1 MKRVMHRTARR
12 ERLRL
17 SLKTFRDMPRIL
29 ITGAAGFI
37 GQIVTKALLDDESH
51 QLTLVD
57 VVEPPIPRGSK
68 YPENATTI
76 KADLIESSASIIPDG
91 LDTAILLHGVMSS
104 AAEADLE
111 LGYRVNVDA
120 TRALLF
126 NLAKRCPGVR
136 VIYASSEAVYGTPLP
151 KDGVS
156 EATNCTPEMT
166 YGCQKLICETF
177 INDFTR
183 RGMINGFSLR
193 FPTISIRPGKPSP
206 AVSAFLSGIIREPL
220 NGLEC
225 RVPLKDRTWRHW
237 MCSPK
242 TLVHNVIVATK
253 LPMDALAPH
262 RRAVNVPGFAVT
274 VQDMMDALEQVGGKD
289 KLALVKEEVVPEMQ
303 SLLYSWADDFDNSL
317 GLSLGMRQDTSFLQ
331 SCRDYI
337 ETMKEEASAMN

>member
-1 MKRVMHRTARR
+1 
-12 ERLRL
+12 
-17 SLKTFRDMPRIL
+17 MPRIL
-29 ITGAAGFI
+29 VTGAAGFI
-37 GQIVTKALLDDESH
+37 GQIVSKALLDDESVE
-51 QLTLVD
+51 LTLVD
-57 VVEPPIPRGSK
+57 VIEPSIPRGAK
-68 YPENATTI
+68 YPQNGTTI
-76 KADLIESSASIIPDG
+76 KTDLIESSSSVIPNN

-120 TRALLF
+120 TRALLL
-126 NLAKRCPGVR
+126 NLAKKCPGVR
-136 VIYASSEAVYGTPLP
+136 VIYASSEAVYGTPVP
-151 KDGVS
+151 KEGVS
-156 EATNCTPEMT
+156 EATHTTPEMS
-166 YGCQKLICETF
+166 YGCQKLICETL

-225 RVPLKDRTWRHW
+225 RVPLKDRAWRHW

-242 TLVHNVIVATK
+242 TLVYNVIVATK
-253 LPMDALAPH
+253 LPRDALAPH

-274 VQDMMDALEQVGGKD
+274 VQDMLDALEQVGGKD
-289 KLALVKEEVVPEMQ
+289 KLALVKEEPIPEMQ

-317 GLSLGMRQDTSFLQ
+317 GLSLGMKQDTSFVQ
-331 SCRDYI
+331 SCQDYL
-337 ETMKEEASAMN
+337 ETLREEASMSSPK

>member
-1 MKRVMHRTARR
+1 
-12 ERLRL
+12 
-17 SLKTFRDMPRIL
+17 MPHIL
-29 ITGAAGFI
+29 VTGAAGFI
-37 GQIVTKALLDDESH
+37 GQIVSKALLDDES
-51 QLTLVD
+51 LKVTLID
-57 VVEPPIPRGSK
+57 VIEPPVPRGAK
-68 YPENATTI
+68 YPHNATTV
-76 KADLIESSASIIPDG
+76 KTDLVASSSSIIPKE

-120 TRALLF
+120 TRALLLS
-126 NLAKRCPGVR
+126 LAQQHPGVR
-136 VIYASSEAVYGTPLP
+136 VIYASSEAVYGTPVP
-151 KDGVS
+151 KRNVS
-156 EATNCTPEMT
+156 EATNTTPEMS

-183 RGMINGFSLR
+183 RGLINGFSLR

-225 RVPLKDRTWRHW
+225 RVPLRDRAWRHW

-242 TLVHNVIVATK
+242 TLVYNVLVATK
-253 LPMDALAPH
+253 LQRDALAPH

-274 VQDMMDALEQVGGKD
+274 VQDMLDALEQVGGKD
-289 KLALVKEEVVPEMQ
+289 KLELVKEEPVEEMQ

-317 GLSLGMRQDTSFLQ
+317 AISLGMKQDSSFLQ

-337 ETMKEEASAMN
+337 DTLREDETAPVS